1 MRVFLQWSNLI
12 GICRTGPQPELL
24 PDYWIWVKTQ
34 FVAAVSIIALLTL
47 WGFGSSDARGE
58 MLPAKSK
65 PLDSAVA
72 KPQVGPLT
80 LEEPAQPLEPKQPQT
95 EAGRERLQA
104 LTLFAAGRMLERRQ
118 DYAGALRNYQRALRY
133 DPEALTVAR
142 SIVPLAIRLKRYSEA
157 VRYALKAAELEDAD
171 PLLLRRLGVYVT
183 EQGDWARA
191 VNLYEKA
198 LALRKNQKDTAA
210 DILLR
215 MEMGRLYHLDEKYKK
230 AAESFARVMYAL
242 DHPKEYKLDDD
253 MKKVLLDS
261 GGTTYIL
268 FGASFLLAD
277 KPEKAAAAFRKSD
290 KLAPD
295 KGLLAYNLAQVF
307 ARSGKPEKA
316 LAELQIALGENLADE
331 GTGPF
336 DLLAE
341 VLKKLGK
348 EKELVGRLEK
358 LHAAR
363 PDNIPLGYALAE
375 QYRNA
380 NRLKEAEPL
389 YVALMKKG
397 PTLTGYRS
405 LVDIYRKTKQPD
417 KLLAVLADAAGK
429 MGSLDP
435 LGEQGAALIKDTAL
449 VHALI
454 ENVRKQIK
462 ATASPEKQGEKKPQ
476 YDRLLA
482 VALLAMDAKQF
493 DAAGEFFELAA
504 KAKPDAAAELFLT
517 WGVGLLMADKYAESA
532 RVFQK
537 GLDEKALPE
546 DNPSFFYYLAGALE
560 LAGQTDKA
568 LATSR
573 KAAEIDPQ
581 SARFLGRVGW
591 VLYHAKR
598 YPEAANAY
606 AELID
611 KFDANHD
618 SDDVRQ
624 IVREARLVLSNMC
637 VIDDKSGDAQEWL
650 EQVLDEFPDDVS
662 ALNDLGYLWAEENR
676 NLRRAH
682 EMIQKAVAEEPEN
695 GAYRDSL
702 GWVLYRLGRHDEA
715 VAELQKAASDKQP
728 DAVILDHLGDALLKV
743 KQPKKAEDAWRRAAE
758 AFRKASEPKKALEM
772 DRKIKGRTRDEGRGT
787 QESPVG
793 QPPVVPNP

>member
-1 MRVFLQWSNLI
+1 MRVCLQWSVRI
-12 GICRTGPQPELL
+12 GI
-24 PDYWIWVKTQ
+24 
-34 FVAAVSIIALLTL
+34 AALLTL
-47 WGFGSSDARGE
+47 WGFGSSDTRGE
-58 MLPAKSK
+58 TVPDKSK
-65 PLDSAVA
+65 PLESPAA
-72 KPQVGPLT
+72 KPLPGPLT
-80 LEEPAQPLEPKQPQT
+80 LEEPSQPLKPKQPQT

-133 DPEALTVAR
+133 DPQALTVAR

-198 LALRKNQKDTAA
+198 LALRGNPKDTAA

-230 AAESFARVMYAL
+230 AAENFDRVMYAL
-242 DHPKEYKLDDD
+242 DHPKEYELDDN
-253 MKKVLLDS
+253 MKKVLLDN

-277 KPEKAAAAFRKSD
+277 DPEKAAVAFRKSD
-290 KLAPD
+290 KLAPN
-295 KGLLAYNLAQVF
+295 KALLAYNLAQVY

-316 LAELQIALGENLADE
+316 LSELQIALGENLADE

-336 DLLAE
+336 ELLAE

-348 EKELVGRLEK
+348 QKELVGRLEK
-358 LHAAR
+358 LHAAQ

-380 NRLKEAEPL
+380 DQLGKAEPL
-389 YVALMKKG
+389 YAALLKKG

-405 LVDIYRKTKQPD
+405 LVGIYRKTKQPD
-417 KLLAVLADAAGK
+417 KLLAVLSDAAGK
-429 MGSLDP
+429 IGSLDP
-435 LGEQGAALIKDTAL
+435 LGKEGAALIEDTAL
-449 VHALI
+449 VRALI
-454 ENVRKQIK
+454 ENARKQIK
-462 ATASPEKQGEKKPQ
+462 EAPGNKKPD

-482 VALLAMDAKQF
+482 VSLLAMEAKHF

-504 KAKPDAAAELFLT
+504 KAKPDAAADLFLT
-517 WGVGLLMADKYAESA
+517 WGIGLLMADKYAESG

-537 GLDEKALPE
+537 GLDEKALPK
-546 DNPSFFYYLAGALE
+546 DNPSFYYYLAGALE

-573 KAAEIDPQ
+573 KAVEIDPE

-598 YPEAANAY
+598 YPEAAKAY
-606 AELID
+606 TELID
-611 KFDANHD
+611 KFDSNHD

-637 VIDDKSGDAQEWL
+637 VIDDKSDDAQEWL
-650 EQVLDEFPDDVS
+650 EQVLDEFPDDIS

-682 EMIQKAVAEEPEN
+682 EMISKAVAAEPEN

-702 GWVLYRLGRHDEA
+702 GWVLYRLGRYGEA
-715 VAELQKAASDKQP
+715 VAELRKAASDKQP

-743 KQPKKAEDAWRRAAE
+743 KQPEKAKDAWRRAAE
-758 AFRKASEPKKALEM
+758 TLRKAGEPKKALEM
-772 DRKIKGRTRDEGRGT
+772 DRKIKGGARNEGPGTRK
-787 QESPVG
+787 SPDG
-793 QPPVVPNP
+793 

>member
-1 MRVFLQWSNLI
+1 M
-12 GICRTGPQPELL
+12 
-24 PDYWIWVKTQ
+24 
-34 FVAAVSIIALLTL
+34 TL
-47 WGFGSSDARGE
+47 WGFGSSAARGGTV
-58 MLPAKSK
+58 PDKSK
-65 PLDSAVA
+65 PLEPVSA
-72 KPQVGPLT
+72 KPQPGPLT
-80 LEEPAQPLEPKQPQT
+80 LEEPSQPLEPKKPQT

-183 EQGDWARA
+183 EQGDWGRA

-198 LALRKNQKDTAA
+198 LALRENKKETAA

-230 AAESFARVMYAL
+230 AAENFDRVMYAL

-253 MKKVLLDS
+253 MKKVLLDD
-261 GGTTYIL
+261 GGSTYIL

-277 KPEKAAAAFRKSD
+277 EPEKAAAAFRKSD
-290 KLAPD
+290 KLAPN
-295 KGLLAYNLAQVF
+295 KALLAYNLAQVY
-307 ARSGKPEKA
+307 ARSGKPEKT
-316 LAELQIALGENLADE
+316 LAELQIALGENLSDE

-348 EKELVGRLEK
+348 EKELVARLEK

-375 QYRNA
+375 QYLNA
-380 NRLKEAEPL
+380 DQLDKAEPL
-389 YVALMKKG
+389 YAALQKKG

-405 LVDIYRKTKQPD
+405 LVGIYRKTKQPD

-435 LGEQGAALIKDTAL
+435 LGKEGK
-449 VHALI
+449 ALI
-454 ENVRKQIK
+454 EDATLVRALIEIARKQSK
-462 ATASPEKQGEKKPQ
+462 ATPVAKKPDQ
-476 YDRLLA
+476 EKRDQEKRVAKKSGYGRLLA
-482 VALLAMDAKQF
+482 VALLAMEAKHF

-537 GLDEKALPE
+537 GLDEEALPK
-546 DNPSFFYYLAGALE
+546 DNPSFYFYLAGALE

-568 LATSR
+568 LAASR
-573 KAAEIDPQ
+573 KATEIDAE

-598 YPEAANAY
+598 YPEAAKAY

-611 KFDANHD
+611 KFDSNHD

-637 VIDDKSGDAQEWL
+637 VIDHKVADAQEWL
-650 EQVLDEFPDDVS
+650 EQVLDEFPGDVS

-682 EMIQKAVAEEPEN
+682 EMIREAVTAEPEN

-702 GWVLYRLGRHDEA
+702 GWVLYRLGRYDEA
-715 VAELQKAASDKQP
+715 VAELKKAASDKQP
-728 DAVILDHLGDALLKV
+728 DAIILDHLGDALLKT
-743 KQPKKAEDAWRRAAE
+743 KQPEKAKDAWRRAAE
-758 AFRKASEPKKALEM
+758 AFRKAGEPKKALEM
-772 DRKIKGRTRDEGRGT
+772 EKKIKQGARDEG
-787 QESPVG
+787 
-793 QPPVVPNP
+793 